1 MRTRLPG
8 RPRLKPSRVPTSR
21 SRPAPA
27 TAKTGVL
34 VDAVRA
40 RALEEPIARVRAL
53 LRRPERPPA
62 EVLEYGDLTLCTK
75 TRVVRRSERS
85 FDLTPIEF
93 DLLELFLRNPGR
105 VLSRGQIFTHVWG
118 YDFGAS
124 SNSLTVYIGYLRLKT
139 EAAGEPRLIH
149 TVRGVGY
156 VLQQWPKGRNS

>member
-1 MRTRLPG
+1 M
-8 RPRLKPSRVPTSR
+8 PTSR
-21 SRPAPA
+21 LPVGSRHGE
-27 TAKTGVL
+27 TGVL

-40 RALEEPIARVRAL
+40 RALGEPIARVRAL
-53 LRRPERPPA
+53 LRRPQRPPV
-62 EVLEYGDLTLCTK
+62 EVLEYSDLTLCTK
-75 TRVVRRSERS
+75 TRVVRRSERA

-124 SNSLTVYIGYLRLKT
+124 SNSLTVYIGYLRRKT

-149 TVRGVGY
+149 NVRGVGY
-156 VLQQWPKGRNS
+156 VLQESPKGRDS

>member
-1 MRTRLPG
+1 
-8 RPRLKPSRVPTSR
+8 
-21 SRPAPA
+21 
-27 TAKTGVL
+27 VL

-40 RALEEPIARVRAL
+40 RALGKPIARVRAL
-53 LRRPERPPA
+53 LRRPEPPPA

-75 TRVVRRSERS
+75 TRVVRRSERE

-124 SNSLTVYIGYLRLKT
+124 SNSLTVYIGYLRRKT

-149 TVRGVGY
+149 NVRGVGY
-156 VLQQWPKGRNS
+156 VLQESPKDRDS